1 MTTRHTLTETQWGE
15 ERTVID
21 SCSLRNE
28 SRFTRPPRPRLPS
41 FSLPPDRTTLGF
53 LCLGV
58 ALTLVAILAVREHR
72 EADALREA
80 LQIAEMTRARTES
93 RQTHST
99 RVDPRE
105 TASLDV
111 LPAAL
116 LAVGDRARAERQAA
130 DFLVANNYRA
140 ALGQFASLLTEFP
153 DDQVYSDLIVAL
165 RWRLRCGHNGRAG
178 GRRCN

>member
-1 MTTRHTLTETQWGE
+1 MTTRHNLTETQWGE
-15 ERTVID
+15 ERTLID
-21 SCSLRNE
+21 PCSLRNE
-28 SRFTRPPRPRLPS
+28 PRFTRPPRPRPSS

-72 EADALREA
+72 EANTLREA
-80 LQIAEMTRARTES
+80 LQIAEMTRAPTES

-99 RVDPRE
+99 RRDPRE

-111 LPAAL
+111 SPAAL
-116 LAVGDRARAERQAA
+116 PAVGDRARAERQAA

-153 DDQVYSDLIVAL
+153 DDHVYHDLIVAL
-165 RWRLRCGHNGRAG
+165 QWRLRCDPSGRAG
-178 GRRCN
+178 GHRCN